1 VDRGEG
7 RYPDFTPMPR
17 ASIVI
22 MTFALDISDSQAV
35 GAHLPELRSALA
47 AKLGER
53 DQLSVEI
60 QQLQDLIRVGEG
72 LSRRGGRIAASPGLR
87 QPRRRREAPAQDRA
101 VRALEQ
107 ASADLAGTAVGP
119 TSLYKYMVERGM
131 PVPKDATVLGTNL
144 WDAWRAGRIRRATN
158 GVYLPLDHT
167 GATEVDYPLT
177 DYYYAAEQGLP
188 VPSRPRQRS

>member
-1 VDRGEG
+1 
-7 RYPDFTPMPR
+7 
-17 ASIVI
+17 
-22 MTFALDISDSQAV
+22 MTFAFDISDPQAV
-35 GAHLPELRSALA
+35 AAHLPELRSALV

-53 DQLSVEI
+53 DQLIVEI
-60 QQLQDLIRVGEG
+60 QQLQGLIRVGEG

-119 TSLYKYMVERGM
+119 TSLYRYMVERGM
-131 PVPKDATVLGTNL
+131 SVPKDATVLGTNL
-144 WDAWRAGRIRRATN
+144 WDAWRAGRTDGRRTASIC
-158 GVYLPLDHT
+158 PLDHT
-167 GATEVDYPLT
+167 GETEVDYPLT

>member
-1 VDRGEG
+1 MDRG
-7 RYPDFTPMPR
+7 
-17 ASIVI
+17 SIAH
-22 MTFALDISDSQAV
+22 TTCSFDATDPQALS
-35 GAHLPELRSALA
+35 AHLPELRSALA
-47 AKLGER
+47 AKLGEL
-53 DQLSVEI
+53 DQLSADI
-60 QQLQDLIRVGEG
+60 QQLKDLIQVGEG
-72 LSRRGGRIAASPGLR
+72 LSRGGGRASARPR
-87 QPRRRREAPAQDRA
+87 PVRPRRRRASPAQDRA
-101 VRALEQ
+101 VEAMEQ

-167 GATEVDYPLT
+167 GKTDIDYPLT

-188 VPSRPRQRS
+188 VPSRPR

>member
-1 VDRGEG
+1 M
-7 RYPDFTPMPR
+7 YR
-17 ASIVI
+17 ANIVVV
-22 MTFALDISDSQAV
+22 TFAFDLSDPQTV
-35 GAHLPELRSALA
+35 TAHLPEFQAALA

-53 DQLSVEI
+53 DQLSGEI
-60 QQLQDLIRVGEG
+60 RQLQDLIRVGKG
-72 LSRRGGRIAASPGLR
+72 LSRRGGRITTSPAGS

-131 PVPKDATVLGTNL
+131 SVPKDATVLGTNL

-167 GATEVDYPLT
+167 GVTEVDYPLT

-188 VPSRPRQRS
+188 VPSRPRSRS

>member
-1 VDRGEG
+1 
-7 RYPDFTPMPR
+7 
-17 ASIVI
+17 
-22 MTFALDISDSQAV
+22 MTFAFDTSDPQVV
-35 GAHLPELRSALA
+35 GAHLAELRSALA

-87 QPRRRREAPAQDRA
+87 QQRRRREAPAQDRA

-107 ASADLAGTAVGP
+107 ASADRRELRSAP
-119 TSLYKYMVERGM
+119 PRFTSTWSSAACLS
-131 PVPKDATVLGTNL
+131 PKDPTVLGTDL

-188 VPSRPRQRS
+188 VPSRLRRRS